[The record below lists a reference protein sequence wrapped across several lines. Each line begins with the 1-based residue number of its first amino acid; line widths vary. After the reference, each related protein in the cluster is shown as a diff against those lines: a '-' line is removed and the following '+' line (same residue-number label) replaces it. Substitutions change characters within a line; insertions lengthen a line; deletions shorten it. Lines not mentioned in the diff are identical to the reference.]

1 MKLDIIPIY
10 KSTITNKS
18 SLKTIKYLVNIVYTT
33 VPESNNHGFDI
44 VLSNKLTVF
53 ISMYWIDSL
62 SITNRLYLMKVSPV
76 DIDRGV

>member
-44 VLSNKLTVF
+44 VLSNKQ
-53 ISMYWIDSL
+53 YK
-62 SITNRLYLMKVSPV
+62 R
-76 DIDRGV
+76 